1 MEKNQHIK
9 DLEDNIFQ
17 YATDQKNTQQRIY
30 EILICILIFLPIITT
45 IILVA
50 LGKTAIGI
58 IILAICLVLLAILF
72 ITRRKLILSS
82 FYKVKDAHEKCN
94 IIKVND
100 LSILDKM
107 YNESALTT
115 MSAEN
120 LLEPSYLNIM
130 YNWINNLA
138 TIKNDKLDIYTFTGK
153 EIKEKYGFNVG
164 NKINVLCVPLGQL
177 NINDENLKKLGEQH
191 FIFKTRYFD
200 DMIDNYKA
208 NK

>member
-1 MEKNQHIK
+1 MENNQHIK
-9 DLEDNIFQ
+9 DLEDSIFQ

-58 IILAICLVLLAILF
+58 IIFAICLVLLAILF
-72 ITRRKLILSS
+72 ITRKKLILSS
-82 FYKVKDAHEKCN
+82 FYKVKDANEKCN

-100 LSILDKM
+100 LSILEKL

-120 LLEPSYLNIM
+120 LIEPNYLDII
-130 YNWINNLA
+130 YNWLNNLG
-138 TIKNDKLDIYTFTGK
+138 TIKNEKLDIYTFTGK

-164 NKINVLCVPLGQL
+164 NKINVVCIPLGQL
-177 NINDENLKKLGEQH
+177 NVNDENLKKLGEQH
-191 FIFKTRYFD
+191 FMFKTRYFD
-200 DMIDNYKA
+200 DMIDNYKT

>member
-9 DLEDNIFQ
+9 DLEDSIFQ

-50 LGKTAIGI
+50 LGKTVIGI
-58 IILAICLVLLAILF
+58 IILAICLLLLAILF
-72 ITRRKLILSS
+72 VTRKKLILSS
-82 FYKVKDAHEKCN
+82 FYKVKDAHKKCN
-94 IIKVND
+94 IIKVKD

-107 YNESALTT
+107 YNESALTS
-115 MSAEN
+115 MSVEN
-120 LLEPSYLNIM
+120 LLEPSCLNIM

-153 EIKEKYGFNVG
+153 EIEEKYGFNVG
-164 NKINVLCVPLGQL
+164 NKINVVCIPLGQL
-177 NINDENLKKLGEQH
+177 NINDENLKKIGEQH
-191 FIFKTRYFD
+191 FMFKTRYFD

-208 NK
+208 NQ

>member
-1 MEKNQHIK
+1 MENNQHIK
-9 DLEDNIFQ
+9 DLEDSIFQ

-30 EILICILIFLPIITT
+30 EILICVLIFLPIITI

-50 LGKTAIGI
+50 LGKTTIGI
-58 IILAICLVLLAILF
+58 IILAICLVLLAILC
-72 ITRRKLILSS
+72 ITRKKLILSS
-82 FYKVKDAHEKCN
+82 FYKVKDAHKNCN

-100 LSILDKM
+100 LLLLEKM

-120 LLEPSYLNIM
+120 LIEPSYLNIM
-130 YNWINNLA
+130 YNWLNNLG
-138 TIKNDKLDIYTFTGK
+138 TIKNEKLDIYTFTGK

-164 NKINVLCVPLGQL
+164 NKINVVCVPLGQL

-191 FIFKTRYFD
+191 FMFKTRYFD

-208 NK
+208 NQ

>member
-9 DLEDNIFQ
+9 DLEDSIFQ
-17 YATDQKNTQQRIY
+17 YATDQKNTKQRIY
-30 EILICILIFLPIITT
+30 EVLICILIFLPIVTT

-58 IILAICLVLLAILF
+58 IILAICLALLAILF
-72 ITRRKLILSS
+72 ITRKKLILSS
-82 FYKVKDAHEKCN
+82 FYKVKDAYKKCN

-100 LSILDKM
+100 VLLLEKM

-115 MSAEN
+115 MSAQN
-120 LLEPSYLNIM
+120 LIEPSYLNIM
-130 YNWINNLA
+130 YNWLNNLR

-164 NKINVLCVPLGQL
+164 NKINVVCVPLGQL

-191 FIFKTRYFD
+191 FIFKTRFFD